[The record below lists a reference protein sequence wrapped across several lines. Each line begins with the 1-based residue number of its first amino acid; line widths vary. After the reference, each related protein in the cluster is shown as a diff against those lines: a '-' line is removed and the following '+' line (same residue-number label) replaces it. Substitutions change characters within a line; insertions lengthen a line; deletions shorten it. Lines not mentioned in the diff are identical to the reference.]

1 MTTPSQIVDAA
12 MALDA
17 NQRAEVAHQLLL
29 SLEPDDFDAD
39 ANSAW
44 VGEIRRRLKAIRE
57 GRAMLRDWDEAL
69 ADIRQSLVSKNKS

>member
-17 NQRAEVAHQLLL
+17 GQRAEVAHQLLL

-39 ANSAW
+39 ADSAW
-44 VGEIRRRLKAIRE
+44 AEEIRRRRQAILD
-57 GRAMLRDWDEAL
+57 GRVILRDWDEAV
-69 ADIRQSLVSKNKS
+69 ADIRQSLSSKNKA

>member
-17 NQRAEVAHQLLL
+17 SQRAEVAHQLLL

-39 ANSAW
+39 ADSAW
-44 VGEIRRRLKAIRE
+44 AGEIRRRLLDIRE
-57 GRAMLRDWDEAL
+57 GRVILRDWDEAL
-69 ADIRQSLVSKNKS
+69 ADIRQSVVSKTES

>member
-12 MALDA
+12 MALNA
-17 NQRAEVAHQLLL
+17 SQRAEVAHQLLL

-39 ANSAW
+39 ADSAW
-44 VGEIRRRLKAIRE
+44 AEEIQRRRQAIRD
-57 GRAMLRDWDEAL
+57 GRVILRDWDEAL